1 MAETSVNAVITLVRE
16 AIDRYG
22 KIQERVLSS
31 GTSYP
36 LSQLPKTLE
45 ELVSIAL
52 AKMLQII
59 KVK

>member
-22 KIQERVLSS
+22 KMEEMVLSS

-36 LSQLPKTLE
+36 LSQPPKTLE
-45 ELVSIAL
+45 ELVSTPWR
-52 AKMLQII
+52 KCS
-59 KVK
+59 K

>member
-22 KIQERVLSS
+22 KMEEMVLSS